1 MVQRRGGKLMV
12 QRREGKTDGRK
23 EGGKGVG
30 EDCWYK
36 EGGGKVIRSKYDN
49 TDNLAKK
56 LYKSQFCK
64 EIHVNLSVSLSP
76 LRLQNL
82 HFVN

>member
-1 MVQRRGGKLMV
+1 MVQRRGGKLRV

-36 EGGGKVIRSKYDN
+36 EGGGRLLDPNMIILTIWQRNSTKVNFARKYM
-49 TDNLAKK
+49 
-56 LYKSQFCK
+56 
-64 EIHVNLSVSLSP
+64 
-76 LRLQNL
+76 
-82 HFVN
+82 